1 MAYLPCPECRRH
13 VHVDERA
20 CPFCAREVRLGRTS
34 RGAIAF
40 FACAL
45 AMGCKD
51 KPKEIAPLDPATVKK
66 SAVPSSS
73 LTPKEEEQMKAALKE
88 ELKKALDPRQA
99 DIYGAPPV
107 PPSAPGSGSASSVGP
122 PKPKA
127 P

>member
-34 RGAIAF
+34 KGAIAF

-51 KPKEIAPLDPATVKK
+51 KPKEIAPLDPATVK
-66 SAVPSSS
+66 SAAPSSS
-73 LTPKEEEQMKAALKE
+73 ITPKEEEQMKAALKE

-107 PPSAPGSGSASSVGP
+107 PPPASGSGSASSVGP